1 VILTRGKIIVIAI
14 FVAIIAG
21 LAALVAITNNE
32 SGGIEKQV
40 SVTLGN
46 VTMKALDEQ
55 NNVMT
60 IEVDFAVANNSDR
73 TLTISKID
81 YELFANEKS
90 LGQGF
95 LSYESS
101 PLVGRPPL
109 FPDTSTTLPSDFK
122 LNFSD
127 DVSDVWNL
135 LATSADNDNISWC
148 AKGTAEIESAL
159 SITSV
164 AFESCI

>member
-1 VILTRGKIIVIAI
+1 MILTRGKIIIIAI
-14 FVAIIAG
+14 FVAIAAG
-21 LAALVAITNNE
+21 LVGLVAFT
-32 SGGIEKQV
+32 GIETQSIGGKV
-40 SVTLGN
+40 N
-46 VTMKALDEQ
+46 VVLENVKMKSLDEQ

-60 IEVDFAVANNSDR
+60 IQVDFTVTNKADQ

-81 YELFANEKS
+81 YELFADEKS

-109 FPDTSTTLPSDFK
+109 FPDTNTTLPADFRLK
-122 LNFSD
+122 FSS

-135 LATSADNDNISWC
+135 LATNAENDSISWRI
-148 AKGTAEIESAL
+148 KGTAEIESAL
-159 SITSV
+159 DFIPVDFDSSI
-164 AFESCI
+164 